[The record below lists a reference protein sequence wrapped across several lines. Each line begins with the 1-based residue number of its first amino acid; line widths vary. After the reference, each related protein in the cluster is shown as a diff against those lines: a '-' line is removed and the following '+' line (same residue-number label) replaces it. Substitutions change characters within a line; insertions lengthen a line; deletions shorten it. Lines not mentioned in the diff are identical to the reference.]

1 MTNSNYT
8 EILSKHLYALIKEEL
23 EDGEEDQTKKYT
35 EYDVVLIP
43 EDISKAIAALSD
55 VKNYGIYAQNLR
67 DPKTI
72 EKVFGPNT
80 PATKGRVAKETWNKF
95 SEAEKRAKV
104 LDIKSRASQDF
115 KDVEAQMQPQFKTWS
130 EENEGDFIDFLISL
144 PGDKLPMNFYG
155 KYGANFFLTKTPE
168 NLKKYSGVMSKGVH
182 YLADENELT
191 FPQNWNPFKSKDYL
205 KKVLKLIMDNAGI
218 QYVFSEQESTEQP
231 KEKTTS
237 ITSPNRPDQINFV
250 KTFTNDEDQPDEE
263 LAAKF
268 RKLIPDEFKFKTKVE
283 NGKITVSDIT
293 APQKKALINASI
305 KFQEKYSNLYE
316 NKNTMKDQL
325 RSQLTSMI
333 KEVLVEKK
341 LTPAQLKKR
350 NKEAEVIKKKNPK
363 MDKGEAFAI
372 ATKHLKEGEGDT
384 SMDDI
389 LLAFE
394 AALDIKDDAQADQ
407 ALKAVY
413 NALKNKVKTGAN
425 NLYQKTRTSFAK
437 SQGIDLD
444 ESINLNNK

>member
-8 EILSKHLYALIKEEL
+8 EILSKHLYTLIKEEL
-23 EDGEEDQTKKYT
+23 EDGEDNQAKKYT

-43 EDISKAIAALSD
+43 EDVNKAIEALSNA
-55 VKNYGIYAQNLR
+55 KNYGPYAQNLR

-80 PATKGRVAKETWNKF
+80 PATKGRIAKETWNKF

-115 KDVEAQMQPQFKTWS
+115 TSVETQLQPQFKTWS
-130 EENEGDFIDFLISL
+130 EENEGDFIDFLVSL

-182 YLADENELT
+182 YTADENELT
-191 FPQNWNPFKSKDYL
+191 FPQNLNPFKSKDYL
-205 KKVLKLIMDNAGI
+205 KKVLKLIMENAGLE
-218 QYVFSEQESTEQP
+218 YVFSEQESTEQP
-231 KEKTTS
+231 KEKAIS
-237 ITSPNRPDQINFV
+237 VTSPDRPDQINFV
-250 KTFTNDEDQPDEE
+250 KTFTDDEGTPDEE

-283 NGKITVSDIT
+283 NGKVTISDIS
-293 APQKKALINASI
+293 ASDKKALINASI
-305 KFQEKYSNLYE
+305 KFQEKYNNLYE
-316 NKNTMKDQL
+316 NKTPMKDQL

-333 KEVLVEKK
+333 KEVLIEKK
-341 LTPAQLKKR
+341 LTPTQLKKR

-372 ATKHLKEGEGDT
+372 ATKHLKEGEGEA
-384 SMDDI
+384 SMDELMQQFVD
-389 LLAFE
+389 
-394 AALDIKDDAQADQ
+394 ALDIKDDDEANQIIKNVGIAI
-407 ALKAVY
+407 
-413 NALKNKVKTGAN
+413 KNKVKNKVKGKFNQAVNYAKDKLTKYAD
-425 NLYQKTRTSFAK
+425 NLEE
-437 SQGIDLD
+437 DV
-444 ESINLNNK
+444 

>member
-8 EILSKHLYALIKEEL
+8 EILSKHLYTLIKEEL
-23 EDGEEDQTKKYT
+23 EDGEDAQTNKYA

-43 EDISKAIAALSD
+43 EDVNKAIEALSN
-55 VKNYGIYAQNLR
+55 VKNYGTYAQNLR

-115 KDVEAQMQPQFKTWS
+115 TSVETQLQPQFQTWS
-130 EENEGDFIDFLISL
+130 EENEGDFIDFLVSL

-182 YLADENELT
+182 YTADENELT

-205 KKVLKLIMDNAGI
+205 KKVLKLIMDNAGLE
-218 QYVFSEQESTEQP
+218 YVFSEQESTEQP
-231 KEKTTS
+231 KEKATS
-237 ITSPNRPDQINFV
+237 STSPDRPDQINFV
-250 KTFTNDEDQPDEE
+250 KTFTDDEGEPDEA

-283 NGKITVSDIT
+283 NGKVTVSDIS
-293 APQKKALINASI
+293 ASDKKALINASI
-305 KFQEKYSNLYE
+305 KFQEKYNNLYE
-316 NKNTMKDQL
+316 NKHTMKDQL

-333 KEVLVEKK
+333 KEVLLEKK
-341 LTPAQLKKR
+341 LTPAELKKR

-363 MDKGEAFAI
+363 IDKGEAFAI
-372 ATKHLKEGEGDT
+372 ATKHLKEGEGET

-389 LLAFE
+389 LLAFQG
-394 AALDIKDDAQADQ
+394 ALDIEDDAEQDK
-407 ALKAVY
+407 ALKVVF
-413 NALKNKVKTGAN
+413 NALKNKVKGKLGQAYN
-425 NLYQKTRTSFAK
+425 YAK
-437 SQGIDLD
+437 EKVQAYDDSL
-444 ESINLNNK
+444 EETNV